1 MPVSVKIT
9 CPECGVELV
18 RKPGGRCPSCGADVR
33 AHVQHERE
41 RETRIDR
48 IVAVV
53 STMLVVGVSLLVGGC
68 NIVEGVAAYAVAGAL
83 MWFLAKKT
91 FYEHE

>member
-33 AHVQHERE
+33 EHVQHERE

-53 STMLVVGVSLLVGGC
+53 STILVVGVSLLVGGC
-68 NIVEGVAAYAVAGAL
+68 NIVEGVAADAVAGAL
-83 MWFLAKKT
+83 MWFFAKKT
-91 FYEHE
+91 FYEHD

>member
-1 MPVSVKIT
+1 MPVSVKIS

-33 AHVQHERE
+33 EHVQHERE
-41 RETRIDR
+41 RETRLDQ

-53 STMLVVGVSLLVGGC
+53 STVLVVGVSLLVGGC
-68 NIVEGVAAYAVAGAL
+68 SVVEGVVAYAVAGAV

>member
-1 MPVSVKIT
+1 MPVSVKIS

-33 AHVQHERE
+33 EHVQHERE
-41 RETRIDR
+41 RETRLDQ

-53 STMLVVGVSLLVGGC
+53 STVLVVGVSLLVGGC
-68 NIVEGVAAYAVAGAL
+68 SVVEGVLAYAVAGAV

>member
-33 AHVQHERE
+33 EHVQHERE

-53 STMLVVGVSLLVGGC
+53 STILVVGVSLLVGGC

-83 MWFLAKKT
+83 MWFFAKKT
-91 FYEHE
+91 FYEHD